1 MARGNLGH
9 NAALDDFIG
18 NLAASPLRDGSA
30 SVRGGCTGEGNDL
43 AALLSTDL
51 DGSSGARHIA
61 EPLVQRELGERNGR
75 EGEPAGAPAADGID
89 IQVEEAGDLGV
100 IGAISSGKD
109 DASTQGKLLR
119 ERMATQQPLQF
130 LAQVRRKLDRWRFWT
145 SHGTA
150 SHF

>member
-1 MARGNLGH
+1 MAGGNFWQG
-9 NAALDDFIG
+9 ATLDDLVSDF
-18 NLAASPLRDGSA
+18 ASGPLRDGSPR
-30 SVRGGCTGEGNDL
+30 VRGRFTGEGNDL
-43 AALLSTDL
+43 AAVLGADL
-51 DGSSGARHIA
+51 DWASGAGHIT
-61 EPLVQRELGERNGR
+61 ETFFEGKVGKGNGSK
-75 EGEPAGAPAADGID
+75 GEPAVAPAADGID

-145 SHGTA
+145 SHGTT
-150 SHF
+150 SH